1 MKFILISPTKS
12 KEMDVEWI
20 EVQTQESNFVIKKG
34 HAPII
39 VILAPN
45 KELSLGLQDGSTTI
59 MTVAGGI
66 LEVNRNTATLLL
78 TNE

>member
-45 KELSLGLQDGSTTI
+45 KELSLGLRDGSTTI

-66 LEVNRNTATLLL
+66 LEVNRDKATLLL

>member
-45 KELSLGLQDGSTTI
+45 KELSLGLKDGSTTI

>member
-45 KELSLGLQDGSTTI
+45 KELSLGLKDGSTTI

-66 LEVNRNTATLLL
+66 LEVNRSTATLLL

>member
-66 LEVNRNTATLLL
+66 LEVNRSTATLLL